1 MPNCQQSDDKNAYR
15 CIGLRSLLHKATK
28 PASWA
33 DEAGFVFQGIR
44 MHLLMFLAYPREAV
58 PNGFQRTAFEVSEPP
73 MRECQLEQEEGDA
86 NQEAQRGAAIEVHLQ
101 PVSVINETSDNGLGD
116 IVGQA
121 HLAVRHQ
128 YLLHFPFI
136 DPIEN
141 EERADHYEHES
152 QVVP

>member
-1 MPNCQQSDDKNAYR
+1 
-15 CIGLRSLLHKATK
+15 
-28 PASWA
+28 
-33 DEAGFVFQGIR
+33 
-44 MHLLMFLAYPREAV
+44 MFLAYPREAM

-152 QVVP
+152 QVVPRVPNGQMVSIEAFRNGFLICE